1 MGNVLTK
8 CCTEDVDLRKKRDH
22 LSQTS
27 PTLRTINANNSNN
40 NNNNNNDSSSIH
52 QGDTIE
58 LHNVT
63 NTTDEANKNA
73 SGSGQQSTLDG
84 TTTPSN
90 DSNNKES
97 KRPVSSFFKQISS
110 SLTKKS
116 VPPKQPQSL
125 SLEQGLEQFPFPL
138 TAEERK
144 VLLSNEIPST
154 EIEKLSIGVDGGGMG
169 IIHVA
174 EWKGIKVAI
183 KEASLNVITKEV
195 EIYSRMKGCEGV
207 VQYYGVT
214 YPPGL
219 DKLCIVTKYAEFGS
233 LSWYLK
239 VEYHNLD
246 WAHKLLMATQIS
258 TAIAKL
264 HQEGIYHRDLHS
276 GNILVDAMGNAM
288 LTDFGASTVMEER
301 VVKSI
306 GDLELQAITTA
317 EGESKYISRKM
328 PSIEQAAAAGK
339 DKSTSEGECPK
350 QDPLIGVMAYIAPER
365 FRNPGAFDARC
376 DIYSLG
382 VLLWELTSG
391 HGAFARVAQDV
402 PLAVSILNG
411 KREQPVEGTPVGY
424 QELYERCW
432 ETDPAKRPTLE
443 EVLATLV
450 KVKEGMTAEELA
462 VTRSRADRGSEDGSF
477 TGSEFEESVSVP
489 RPTSEL
495 QSYIISDSIE
505 Q

>member
-1 MGNVLTK
+1 MGNILTK
-8 CCTEDVDLRKKRDH
+8 CCTEDVDLRQKRDH
-22 LSQTS
+22 LSKTS
-27 PTLRTINANNSNN
+27 PTLRGV
-40 NNNNNNDSSSIH
+40 NDSSSSENKD
-52 QGDTIE
+52 GIE
-58 LHNVT
+58 LHN
-63 NTTDEANKNA
+63 TTGTAKVSD
-73 SGSGQQSTLDG
+73 SGQPSTLDG
-84 TTTPSN
+84 IATIPSN
-90 DSNNKES
+90 TNNNNTPTTATTS

-110 SLTKKS
+110 SLTKKPTPS
-116 VPPKQPQSL
+116 TKNPQSL
-125 SLEQGLEQFPFPL
+125 SLEQGLEHFPFPL

-144 VLLSNEIPST
+144 VLLSNEIPSA

-239 VEYHNLD
+239 VEYHKAD
-246 WAHKLLMATQIS
+246 WSHKLLMATQIS
-258 TAIAKL
+258 SAIARL

-276 GNILVDAMGNAM
+276 GNILVDAEGNAM
-288 LTDFGASTVMEER
+288 LTDFGASTVMDER
-301 VVKSI
+301 VARSI
-306 GDLELQAITTA
+306 DDFGLETYTTP
-317 EGESKYISRKM
+317 EGESKYTSRRM
-328 PSIEQAAAAGK
+328 PTAEELAANPICPRNKPSPPDEEPK
-339 DKSTSEGECPK
+339 DL
-350 QDPLIGVMAYIAPER
+350 LIGVMAYIAPER
-365 FRNPGAFDARC
+365 FRDPRAFDARC

-382 VLLWELTSG
+382 VLLWELSSG

-411 KREQPVEGTPVGY
+411 KREQPVEGTPQGY

-432 ETDPAKRPTLE
+432 DTNPAKRPTLE
-443 EVLATLV
+443 EVLTTLT
-450 KVKEGMTAEELA
+450 KVRESMTPEELA
-462 VTRSRADRGSEDGSF
+462 VTRARTSNRTSEDGSS
-477 TGSEFEESVSVP
+477 TGSDFEESVSVP

-505 Q
+505 H

>member
-1 MGNVLTK
+1 MGNILTK
-8 CCTEDVDLRKKRDH
+8 CCTEDVDLRKNRDH
-22 LSQTS
+22 LSKTS
-27 PTLRTINANNSNN
+27 PTVRAID
-40 NNNNNNDSSSIH
+40 NNNDSSSTG

-58 LHNVT
+58 LSNAT
-63 NTTDEANKNA
+63 NTTTYEANKNA
-73 SGSGQQSTLDG
+73 SGSAQQSTLDG
-84 TTTPSN
+84 TSTPLN
-90 DSNNKES
+90 DSNKEP
-97 KRPVSSFFKQISS
+97 KRPVSTFFKQISS
-110 SLTKKS
+110 SLNKKS
-116 VPPKQPQSL
+116 VPKQPQSL
-125 SLEQGLEQFPFPL
+125 SLEQGLAQFPFPL

-144 VLLSNEIPST
+144 VLLSNEIPSA

-219 DKLCIVTKYAEFGS
+219 GKLCIVTKYAEFGS

-258 TAIAKL
+258 SAIARL

-276 GNILVDAMGNAM
+276 GNILVDAVGNAM

-301 VVKSI
+301 VAKSI
-306 GDLELQAITTA
+306 GDYELQAITTV
-317 EGESKYISRKM
+317 EGESKFTSRKM
-328 PSIEQAAAAGK
+328 PSIEQDTTGK
-339 DKSTSEGECPK
+339 GKSTSEEEGPK
-350 QDPLIGVMAYIAPER
+350 KDPLIGVMAYIAPER
-365 FRNPGAFDARC
+365 FRNPRAFDARC

-391 HGAFARVAQDV
+391 HGAFSRVAQDV

-432 ETDPAKRPTLE
+432 ETDPAKRPTLV
-443 EVLATLV
+443 EVLETLA

-462 VTRSRADRGSEDGSF
+462 VKRSRSDRNSEDGGS
-477 TGSEFEESVSVP
+477 TGSDFEESVSVP

-505 Q
+505 H

>member
-1 MGNVLTK
+1 MGNILTK
-8 CCTEDVDLRKKRDH
+8 CCSEDVDLRKKRDH
-22 LSQTS
+22 LSKTS
-27 PTLRTINANNSNN
+27 PTLRTV
-40 NNNNNNDSSSIH
+40 NDSSSSTH
-52 QGDTIE
+52 NQQDDIE
-58 LHNVT
+58 LHN
-63 NTTDEANKNA
+63 TTETTKA
-73 SGSGQQSTLDG
+73 SASGQQSTLNE
-84 TTTPSN
+84 TTTT
-90 DSNNKES
+90 NKDTPATS
-97 KRPVSSFFKQISS
+97 KRPASSFFKQISS

-116 VPPKQPQSL
+116 SPAIPKSL
-125 SLEQGLEQFPFPL
+125 SLEQGLEQHFPFPL

-144 VLLSNEIPST
+144 VLLSNEIPSA

-183 KEASLNVITKEV
+183 KEASLDVITKEV

-207 VQYYGVT
+207 VQFYGVT

-239 VEYHNLD
+239 VEYHKLD
-246 WAHKLLMATQIS
+246 WSHKLLMATQIS
-258 TAIAKL
+258 TAIGRL

-276 GNILVDAMGNAM
+276 GNILVDAAGNAM
-288 LTDFGASTVMEER
+288 LTDFGASTVMEQR
-301 VVKSI
+301 VARSI
-306 GDLELQAITTA
+306 DDYALQAITTP
-317 EGESKYISRKM
+317 EGQSKFTSTKM
-328 PSIEQAAAAGK
+328 PSAEQLAASSSNPK
-339 DKSTSEGECPK
+339 DKSGSSDEPK
-350 QDPLIGVMAYIAPER
+350 DPLIGVMAYIAPER
-365 FRNPGAFDARC
+365 FRNPRAFDARC

-411 KREQPVEGTPVGY
+411 KREQPVEGTPQGY

-432 ETDPAKRPTLE
+432 ETDPAKRPTVD
-443 EVLATLV
+443 EVLVTLT
-450 KVKEGMTAEELA
+450 KVRESMTPEELA
-462 VTRSRADRGSEDGSF
+462 VTRARTSNRNSEDGSS
-477 TGSEFEESVSVP
+477 TGSDFEESVSVP

-505 Q
+505 H

>member
-1 MGNVLTK
+1 MGNILTK
-8 CCTEDVDLRKKRDH
+8 CCTEDVGLRKKRDH
-22 LSQTS
+22 LSKSS
-27 PTLRTINANNSNN
+27 PTLRTV
-40 NNNNNNDSSSIH
+40 NDSSSSTH
-52 QGDTIE
+52 QQDDIE
-58 LHNVT
+58 LHN
-63 NTTDEANKNA
+63 TTGTTKA
-73 SGSGQQSTLDG
+73 SASASGQQSTLDG
-84 TTTPSN
+84 TT
-90 DSNNKES
+90 DSNTTSTPKDASAAATTS

-116 VPPKQPQSL
+116 TPPINPQSL
-125 SLEQGLEQFPFPL
+125 SLEQGLDQHFPFPL

-144 VLLSNEIPST
+144 VLLANEIPST

-207 VQYYGVT
+207 VQFYGVT
-214 YPPGL
+214 YPSGL

-239 VEYHNLD
+239 VEYHKID

-258 TAIAKL
+258 TAIARL

-276 GNILVDAMGNAM
+276 GNILVDAVGNAM
-288 LTDFGASTVMEER
+288 LTDFGASTVMEQR
-301 VVKSI
+301 VARSI
-306 GDLELQAITTA
+306 DDYALQTYTTP
-317 EGESKYISRKM
+317 EGESKYTSTKM
-328 PSIEQAAAAGK
+328 PSAEQLAATSSNPK
-339 DKSTSEGECPK
+339 DKSGAADESK
-350 QDPLIGVMAYIAPER
+350 DPLIGVMAYIAPER
-365 FRNPGAFDARC
+365 FRNPRAFDARC

-411 KREQPVEGTPVGY
+411 KREQPVEGTPQGY

-432 ETDPAKRPTLE
+432 ETDPAKRPTLD
-443 EVLATLV
+443 EVLATLT
-450 KVKEGMTAEELA
+450 KVRESMTPEQLA
-462 VTRSRADRGSEDGSF
+462 ITRARTSDRNSEDGSS

-505 Q
+505 H

>member
-1 MGNVLTK
+1 MGNILTK

-22 LSQTS
+22 LSKTS
-27 PTLRTINANNSNN
+27 PTLRTV
-40 NNNNNNDSSSIH
+40 NDSSSSTH
-52 QGDTIE
+52 QQDDIE
-58 LHNVT
+58 LHN
-63 NTTDEANKNA
+63 TTGTAKATA
-73 SGSGQQSTLDG
+73 SASGQQSTLDG
-84 TTTPSN
+84 AADSSTTTAPK
-90 DSNNKES
+90 DSSAAATTS

-116 VPPKQPQSL
+116 IPPTNPQSL
-125 SLEQGLEQFPFPL
+125 SLEQGLDQHFPFPL

-144 VLLSNEIPST
+144 VLLANEIPST

-207 VQYYGVT
+207 VQFYGVT

-239 VEYHNLD
+239 VEYHKID

-258 TAIAKL
+258 TAIARL
-264 HQEGIYHRDLHS
+264 
-276 GNILVDAMGNAM
+276 GNAM
-288 LTDFGASTVMEER
+288 LTDFGASTVMEQR
-301 VVKSI
+301 VARSI
-306 GDLELQAITTA
+306 DDYALQTYTTP
-317 EGESKYISRKM
+317 EGESKYTSTKM
-328 PSIEQAAAAGK
+328 PSAEQLAATSSNPKSKSGAA
-339 DKSTSEGECPK
+339 DEPK
-350 QDPLIGVMAYIAPER
+350 DPLIGVMAYIAPER
-365 FRNPGAFDARC
+365 FRNPRAFDARC

-411 KREQPVEGTPVGY
+411 KREQPVEGTPQGY

-432 ETDPAKRPTLE
+432 ETDPTKRPTLD
-443 EVLATLV
+443 EVLATLT
-450 KVKEGMTAEELA
+450 KVRESMTPEQLA
-462 VTRSRADRGSEDGSF
+462 VTRARTSNRNSEDGSS
-477 TGSEFEESVSVP
+477 TGTEFEESVSVP

-505 Q
+505 H

>member
-1 MGNVLTK
+1 MGNILTK

-22 LSQTS
+22 LSKTS
-27 PTLRTINANNSNN
+27 PTLRTVNDNN
-40 NNNNNNDSSSIH
+40 NNSKNDSSPSTH
-52 QGDTIE
+52 QNDVIE
-58 LHNVT
+58 LSNSI
-63 NTTDEANKNA
+63 NTSDAVNKQA
-73 SGSGQQSTLDG
+73 SCSGQESTLDG
-84 TTTPSN
+84 TIPSDNSTTNN
-90 DSNNKES
+90 DKKES
-97 KRPVSSFFKQISS
+97 KRPVSTFFKQIS

-116 VPPKQPQSL
+116 VLGNKQPQSL

-138 TAEERK
+138 TSEERK
-144 VLLSNEIPST
+144 VLLSNEIPSA

-207 VQYYGVT
+207 VQFYGVT

-258 TAIAKL
+258 TAIARL

-301 VVKSI
+301 VAKSI
-306 GDLELQAITTA
+306 DNFELQAVTTL
-317 EGESKYISRKM
+317 EGESKFTSRKM
-328 PSIEQAAAAGK
+328 PSIEQQTSSSK
-339 DKSTSEGECPK
+339 EKSGEPK

-365 FRNPGAFDARC
+365 FRNPRAFDARC

-411 KREQPVEGTPVGY
+411 KREQPVEGTPAGY
-424 QELYERCW
+424 QELYEQCW

-443 EVLATLV
+443 EVLVTLT
-450 KVKEGMTAEELA
+450 KVKEGMSAEELA
-462 VTRSRADRGSEDGSF
+462 VTRSRSDRNSEDGSSS
-477 TGSEFEESVSVP
+477 GSEFEESVSVP

-505 Q
+505 H